1 MNHLNI
7 PCEENFFSKFGQYEF
22 ERAKKREELM
32 QDYLEFKQ
40 REEKS
45 FHNRFSDKK
54 KNCHRSLDS
63 SGPLKVLDSYP
74 NINESFG
81 VQYELPKS
89 DFGCRLTEL
98 EKKINTLFNDQMPVV
113 HSNRPDLNDKSLVPY
128 DSGVP
133 IIKELKNN
141 SGPNSPDAADK
152 YEDLK
157 KRLHQITEA
166 DKHLSLIE
174 EEYNKLK
181 NIQSPYT
188 LDHKNPTN
196 QGLRTLSFSPWKS
209 EKNEVKYSKQN
220 LKDNYRKELELQ
232 IAETERK
239 RSYEKA
245 DSIKNSAMCP
255 IPTYAYRNSEMESN
269 KINSNET
276 HLNSTECL
284 YFDVGQR
291 DLLAINA
298 STQPSPSGMLNA
310 SVGSGKNVNTV
321 QNPTD
326 PKLKKMQYAEE
337 LKRQIE
343 EARAKKAKQKE
354 DDEEYNR
361 KIEEQICNLELSR
374 EIHPPQQ
381 NMSNSVNPEQFPD
394 QQAHTGLDVSK
405 EIHFEASD
413 RASTNFEPNFAR
425 GGHGIFGSP
434 LTEIQKHNLQKYK
447 KELSQQIAEKRQF
460 MELKKQKEI
469 ELEQREMER
478 IRAERLKMQK
488 EFEAEQE
495 RKQNKVERDIQQ
507 LSDKSD
513 EDKLKRKEE
522 HTGNKTRLVEMRNT
536 RNKHP
541 SKNIKSPTCSP
552 KILIGP
558 EASKLNH
565 LKQFGSDTSDK
576 NSSEKT
582 QSILKQL
589 TALKAQLDREKSKT
603 ESMYYQQK
611 RTRGNNKERM
621 EVGTCKQRS
630 RPRINIKAVELFQD
644 ASIFNEN
651 NTHVSSGQMPSHVQ
665 DVEPESLLEE
675 SYIEDL
681 RDVDRKQVTLLRKQN
696 NHLQELRT
704 ELLQNIKDKS
714 RGHSVREKNVQNC
727 NPSAMRNPILDDNDL
742 LIKSQNESDE
752 ILHSTSLSNGSI
764 DLNQIAEKNKQRL
777 LRLDAIQLLTEV
789 SDDPESVLQRFVGEH
804 DRMFSS
810 EHKNKIFN

>member
-1 MNHLNI
+1 M
-7 PCEENFFSKFGQYEF
+7 FKFS
-22 ERAKKREELM
+22 
-32 QDYLEFKQ
+32 
-40 REEKS
+40 S
-45 FHNRFSDKK
+45 
-54 KNCHRSLDS
+54 
-63 SGPLKVLDSYP
+63 
-74 NINESFG
+74 
-81 VQYELPKS
+81 
-89 DFGCRLTEL
+89 
-98 EKKINTLFNDQMPVV
+98 
-113 HSNRPDLNDKSLVPY
+113 SNRKFNNITSLNDKSLVPY

-141 SGPNSPDAADK
+141 SGPNSPDAADNR

-196 QGLRTLSFSPWKS
+196 QGLRTLPFSPWKS

-276 HLNSTECL
+276 HSTECL

-513 EDKLKRKEE
+513 EYKLKRKEE

-536 RNKHP
+536 RYKHP

-565 LKQFGSDTSDK
+565 LKHFGSETSDK

-752 ILHSTSLSNGSI
+752 MLHSTSLSDGSI

-810 EHKNKIFN
+810 EHKNNIFN

>member
-1 MNHLNI
+1 M
-7 PCEENFFSKFGQYEF
+7 FKFS
-22 ERAKKREELM
+22 
-32 QDYLEFKQ
+32 
-40 REEKS
+40 S
-45 FHNRFSDKK
+45 
-54 KNCHRSLDS
+54 
-63 SGPLKVLDSYP
+63 
-74 NINESFG
+74 
-81 VQYELPKS
+81 
-89 DFGCRLTEL
+89 
-98 EKKINTLFNDQMPVV
+98 
-113 HSNRPDLNDKSLVPY
+113 SNRKFNNITSLNDKSLVPY
-128 DSGVP
+128 DRGVP
-133 IIKELKNN
+133 IIKELKKN
-141 SGPNSPDAADK
+141 SVPNSPDAADNR

-188 LDHKNPTN
+188 LDHKNPIN
-196 QGLRTLSFSPWKS
+196 QGLRNLSWKS
-209 EKNEVKYSKQN
+209 ENNEVKYSKQN
-220 LKDNYRKELELQ
+220 LKDNYRKELESQ

-245 DSIKNSAMCP
+245 DSIKDSAMCP

-284 YFDVGQR
+284 YFDVGRR
-291 DLLAINA
+291 DLLAINS
-298 STQPSPSGMLNA
+298 STQPSPSGMLNV
-310 SVGSGKNVNTV
+310 SVGSGKNVYTV

-326 PKLKKMQYAEE
+326 LKLKKKQYAEE
-337 LKRQIE
+337 LKKQIE

-361 KIEEQICNLELSR
+361 KIEEQNCNLDLSR

-394 QQAHTGLDVSK
+394 QQARTDLDVSK

-513 EDKLKRKEE
+513 EYKSKRKEE
-522 HTGNKTRLVEMRNT
+522 HTGNKTKLVEMRNT
-536 RNKHP
+536 RYKHP
-541 SKNIKSPTCSP
+541 SKKIKSPTCSP

-565 LKQFGSDTSDK
+565 LKQFGSETSDK
-576 NSSEKT
+576 HSSEKT

-603 ESMYYQQK
+603 ESVYYQQK
-611 RTRGNNKERM
+611 HTRGNNKERM

-644 ASIFNEN
+644 ASIFNKN
-651 NTHVSSGQMPSHVQ
+651 NTRVSSGQMPSHVQ
-665 DVEPESLLEE
+665 DVELESLLEE
-675 SYIEDL
+675 PYIEDL
-681 RDVDRKQVTLLRKQN
+681 GDVNRKQITLLRKQE

-714 RGHSVREKNVQNC
+714 RGHSVREK
-727 NPSAMRNPILDDNDL
+727 
-742 LIKSQNESDE
+742 
-752 ILHSTSLSNGSI
+752 
-764 DLNQIAEKNKQRL
+764 
-777 LRLDAIQLLTEV
+777 
-789 SDDPESVLQRFVGEH
+789 
-804 DRMFSS
+804 MF
-810 EHKNKIFN
+810 ETATHPQCKTQY